1 MILTFADKSGSS
13 LKKNAD
19 LIIKDTIVQSQLL
32 EDLLQEAPAILEG
45 YAGFRKILRAIKRGD
60 SLDKA
65 ILNNCLEC
73 CPPNTKSS
81 PLDISQCGVIS
92 CNNCWKNFIT
102 NYSEAVLR
110 KK

>member
-1 MILTFADKSGSS
+1 MILIFVDKSGSS

-19 LIIKDTIVQSQLL
+19 LIIKDTIAQSQLL